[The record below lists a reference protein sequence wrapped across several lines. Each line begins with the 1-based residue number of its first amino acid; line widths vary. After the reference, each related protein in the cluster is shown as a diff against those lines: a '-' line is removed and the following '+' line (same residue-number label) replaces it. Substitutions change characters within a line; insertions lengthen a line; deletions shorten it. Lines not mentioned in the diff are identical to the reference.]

1 MPKSK
6 KRKSDNGGG
15 SEELWKR
22 SPFSCI
28 LHVRGIQHGDFTSL
42 SNVKG
47 SATDKLAQQHS
58 IRDKRLTE
66 PQDSPNSLEDVY
78 NGIPECLAGADLEP
92 IGYHRGCYQNFTKK
106 QDRLKCSVT
115 SSEESKSRSPRKP
128 PSSSAMQRFP
138 LECIFCQRLELK
150 V

>member
-6 KRKSDNGGG
+6 KCKSDNGGG
-15 SEELWKR
+15 SEEPRKH
-22 SPFSCI
+22 PPVSCI

-66 PQDSPNSLEDVY
+66 PQDSPNRMEDV
-78 NGIPECLAGADLEP
+78 LSVMAFWRVLLV
-92 IGYHRGCYQNFTKK
+92 QN
-106 QDRLKCSVT
+106 
-115 SSEESKSRSPRKP
+115 
-128 PSSSAMQRFP
+128 
-138 LECIFCQRLELK
+138 
-150 V
+150 